1 MKKDN
6 FLIFQ
11 SLREQK
17 NKFIDTICEQFDL
30 EKQKVIE
37 DLIEL
42 EIFEFS
48 DSETRDTVIRG
59 KLNQKLTD
67 WYDSLKAG
75 KPDYTI
81 YDGYYSLIACWLCW
95 NRLSRTYVK
104 RIYGVRHKEENYLK
118 KLDGVKPTI
127 FDGVKVL
134 VDFGCGIGF
143 STIALAEVLFTV
155 KAYGI
160 NVKDS
165 WQLQFAKTFN
175 KKKDVRF
182 ISSMRTLPDK
192 VDLAFCSEY
201 FEHFEEPVRHL
212 QEIIDRCSPRIFII
226 ANGFPSVAMGHFEY
240 FIVDKERVHCGRMAR
255 IFNKALV
262 DRGYERKNL
271 GFWNNRPNVWEKK

>member
-48 DSETRDTVIRG
+48 NSETRDTVVRG
-59 KLNQKLTD
+59 KLNQRLTD
-67 WYDSLKAG
+67 WYDSLKVG
-75 KPDYTI
+75 KPDMTI
-81 YDGYYSLIACWLCW
+81 YEGHYSLLACWLCW
-95 NRLSRTYVK
+95 VRLSRTYVK
-104 RIYGVRHKEENYLK
+104 RIYGVKNREKSYMK
-118 KLDGVKPTI
+118 KLTEVKPTI
-127 FDGVKVL
+127 FDNVKVL

-143 STIALAEVLFTV
+143 STIALAEILSTT
-155 KAYGI
+155 KAYGT

-165 WQLQFAKTFN
+165 WQIQFAKNFN
-175 KKKDVRF
+175 KKKDVKF

-212 QEIIDRCSPRIFII
+212 QEIIDRCSPRIFVI

-240 FIVDKERVHCGRMAR
+240 FIADKERVHCGRMAR
-255 IFNKALV
+255 IFNKALAN
-262 DRGYERKNL
+262 RGYERKNL